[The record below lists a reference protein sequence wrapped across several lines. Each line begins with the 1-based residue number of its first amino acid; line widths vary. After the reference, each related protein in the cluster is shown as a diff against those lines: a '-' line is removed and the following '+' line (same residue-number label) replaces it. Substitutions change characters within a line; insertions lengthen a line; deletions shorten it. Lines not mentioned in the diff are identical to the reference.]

1 MRAILLPRASAVGG
15 GSVADVPE
23 QEDRGTPAQA
33 GATIDGF
40 LGD

>member
-1 MRAILLPRASAVGG
+1 MRAILLPLAFAVGK
-15 GSVADVPE
+15 GSVADVRG
-23 QEDRGTPAQA
+23 QEDRETPARV